1 MATPLQLA
9 HVKDSRLR
17 RLIDY
22 WHGLKQDRSMPA
34 RKDID
39 PTEIPW
45 ALAHIWICDHVP
57 EEGSF
62 RYRLAGE
69 KINEIFG
76 RNITKCLLQ
85 DITSADRFDETNR
98 NFLSVIRQPAVLHR
112 SGPLYLCRGRML
124 SGERLALPLSSDGRT
139 ADSILGATVAHDDP
153 QKLDADLDWD
163 HHQVTLTP
171 LREDPSARK
180 RFAHARPF

>member
-76 RNITKCLLQ
+76 RNIAKCLLQ